1 VPRQS
6 GSSPLNLRTLA
17 LAFAVGFSLFVLPAE
32 ALGQGW
38 YDSNWQYRKRITI
51 DNTMVAGDLTD
62 FPVLLDFT
70 DTDLRDKARNDGWDI
85 LFTADDGTTKLDHDF
100 EAYDGATGALIVWV
114 EVQNLSG
121 SVDTDIYMYYGYATV
136 PSSQENETGTWGNGY
151 EAVYH
156 LHNGSFADATGNHN
170 ATNSGSATA
179 TGIAGDG
186 RNFVRSEDD
195 YVDTGW
201 NPSLTGDFTFEGWFR
216 ALGQTSSGDIWG
228 VEDRGSGDNSE
239 IRLAI
244 RDTDANNSAD
254 GYNLEI
260 KADAAG
266 DISEEGALP
275 GDPDDGNWHHIALV
289 RESATGR
296 LYYDGSYITLNDSLT
311 TSGTAGFPVSLLMGA
326 QWDTDGGG
334 PPAVRNLLNGD
345 LDETRVSTV
354 LRTGDYFATQVAN
367 VNNSAPGGFYDFLS
381 GEESAGLI
389 GHWNFNEGSGQ
400 VAADASPSNNDG
412 TLGLTTSVESGDP
425 TWACSGTAL
434 EFDGSDDEV
443 KLSSVAIGDR
453 AAWSISAWI
462 KMGPDA
468 ADKRTIYG
476 EGDTTQR
483 EYLYLDVAEAGSYVT
498 FYSEDFP
505 GTVYTQLDGTTN
517 VEDDAWHLV
526 TVVQRSKTDRVLY
539 VDGTPED
546 SSTQNAGTLVFNTA
560 SIGYLRSEGWVADPF
575 LGTIDDVRI
584 YDYALSTAE
593 IATLYANPPGA
604 CGAAAGDVVMML
616 VADAVTRDPV
626 DDSLAAY
633 LEAQGLTVVFADDN
647 LTGAQIEDS
656 INAYGVDV
664 MYVSQTC
671 GSSNVDDIYL
681 TNLNIGIV
689 MPNVGNWDGF
699 ELANHDGVSTGP
711 TVGYVADNSHYITQ
725 PFSTGD
731 LTLYSSATPLGYG
744 DMGFGSGADVLMHV
758 PGDPTT
764 GLIVAYE
771 AGATLET
778 GNPAD
783 GRRVGLFTE
792 GEDWGYFTADTKTL
806 IYRSILWG
814 GGLAGGAGSGDAVT
828 SATAEISPND
838 VTTNDT
844 NVEFIYAILATIGG
858 TDTGVDRVTI
868 TVPNSFGLPTV
879 DSLRVGGTAVTFT
892 DNTAAR
898 LISID
903 LDTKL
908 TSTDSIQVYFTA
920 DAPTLADA
928 TGQDFTS
935 TVDDSGTG
943 AAAQSTTE
951 GNADGDAGD
960 NNSWTVT
967 TTDSGGGGGPTP
979 PGGICPAFDAVS
991 SDTTITNS
999 LTISHTTAGPER
1011 LMLVGVSINNDNIP
1025 DTVTSATYNGVPLSR
1040 YGTYQRADD
1049 ARVEIWQLVG
1059 PDTGTHNV
1067 VVTFGGVLTHGAVAG
1082 VLTVTGVDQAVP
1094 LGTFAGNETNSN
1106 LATVDV
1112 PAAVGDMVFALM
1124 SGETVTSV
1132 TTNPPA
1138 NEQWNLNTL
1147 NGSDE
1152 FGAAAIDSATAT
1164 TVTFNW
1170 SLGSADHWAAGG
1182 VAIKASSACLNAV
1195 PSISSAAN
1203 QTFQV
1208 GDPTTAASTIT
1219 IAEDTLYQTIS
1230 DTDDLR
1236 VRIPSGLDMIWDTL
1250 QATIVV
1256 GGNASSKVST
1266 TVTYEDA
1273 GKTAVIDVTT
1283 SFAALDTIT
1292 VDSLKFMDFGS
1303 VSAADSLELEVKND
1317 GLVSAVDDKTKEI
1330 TVGTPAVT
1338 SATAE
1343 IAPNDVPTSSTGNEF
1358 TYAILATISGPA
1370 TGVDSVAITVPATFG
1385 DPTVDSVKVGG
1396 TAVTYTDNTAG
1407 KLISIILDTKV
1418 TSTDSIQVY
1427 FASDAPGSAD
1437 PTGQD
1442 FTSAVDDTA
1451 TSDLPQATTEGNADG
1466 DAGDSNSW
1474 TVTTTD
1480 PGSATLLGRY
1490 WFNEA
1495 PSGQVPT
1502 TVYDDQP
1509 SPVNLTTIV
1518 YDSPVE
1524 WTVADGHRGL
1534 NGASDPHSGIAY
1546 GTASG
1551 TKYTTNLDG
1560 ALEATFVAVA
1570 EWAPAAGSQRI
1581 ASFVTDGGTR
1591 VAELVPL
1598 SGDRLSFRVM
1608 TQAQSLTV
1616 TWDGAPA
1623 DSTRRVFH
1631 LVYDA
1636 DNPVDSL
1643 RLRLYVDGS
1652 LLPPPTLTSGT
1663 WPGPAE
1669 GLDFSAANIL
1679 LTALNNTPGDAMNP
1693 LNGTVFY
1700 YAVYAGMLTDGEIST
1715 NTTAL
1720 LADDDSYTPTVSV
1733 TPDGL
1738 GSPVLRP
1745 AGTDYS
1751 QSFAVTNNSTLID
1764 DFDLFTSVGPA
1775 PSFLTVDS
1783 ITGANVT
1790 QGADPDSARLTGV
1803 ASGATDSVTVW
1814 YTVASSTDGRVD
1826 TLYIQA
1832 RSITDTTET
1841 DSGYAEVE
1849 FDLTVTGTPLVR
1861 YWIDEAPSGQGVA
1874 NLIDSESNPINMP
1887 LTYVDSVPYFAGD
1900 HGGYRHLRFNGPDNT
1915 DTGGGLV
1922 DVGGTKMDAVHGSTV
1937 VTIEAKYAF
1946 EPGSACTGQD
1956 ERIFGIS
1963 EDRGSAFGQLQ
1974 IRGVSGA
1981 HTLSVM
1987 WAGVGTVY
1995 RYALTGGCNLTSAS
2009 VVHWV
2014 VDTNE
2019 ATDSDRVRAYVGGVR
2034 QTVTVATGA
2043 WPSAGATIDL
2053 GAVGTRKMYVGR
2065 PYSGLATLKGRIWYV
2080 ALYLGELSDAL
2091 IASNASALGSSDDDN
2106 TYAVNVTPDGATVVR
2121 QPGTEF
2127 SQAFTVTNNSSVL
2140 EDFDLLARTGPAS
2153 SFITIDS
2160 ITVSM
2165 STGVPDS
2172 ARVTGIAAS
2181 GSEVVTVWYTV
2192 ASSTDGRIDT
2202 LFLRARSTSNPAE
2215 LDDGWLEVE
2224 FDQPTLTPLVR
2235 YWVDEAPSGQGVA
2248 NLIDAESNPLNMPLN
2263 YPGTSPYWAGDSGG
2277 NRHLRFS
2284 GAGDTGGGVVDTDG
2298 TKMDAVHGA
2307 TQVTIEVKY
2316 MMDGGGTCSNNGERI
2331 FGLSDGDVST
2341 SGWLAVRERAG
2352 RDVLQV
2358 QWQGQT
2364 VGVYALETG
2373 CPITGASVV
2382 HWVVDTTEP
2391 VAADRIRAYIDGVQ
2405 ATVTAVESTSLPSQN
2420 ETIDLGPA
2428 TRRMFVGR
2436 PNSGF
2441 RNFSGRI
2448 WYAALYVGEMS
2459 DANIASNAT
2468 ALLAMDDNNTY
2479 DVTVTP
2485 DGTSV
2490 VRLAGTDYSYAF
2502 TLNNGSSVLEDI
2514 DLLASTDPASSFITI
2529 DSITG
2534 GGISDSGV
2542 ADSTRIY
2549 GVDASADSTVT
2560 VWYTIAADSDGNI
2573 DTLYLRGR
2581 SISDTAQS
2589 DLGWIEI
2596 EYEAVA
2602 FTVTPDGA
2610 DTLQLMPTGT
2620 AASSS
2625 YKFTITNNSAL
2636 SETFDLLAFDGT
2648 VLTVDSITGPNVSGG
2663 SPGDSARTG
2672 AIAASA
2678 EDSAFVWFTISVGT
2692 AGALDSLYLMGRSV
2706 SEPSATDSGW
2716 VFVELLQPGLVTSKV
2731 ANPNGTQPPGTDLT
2745 YTLTI
2750 TNNGT
2755 ADGVNVVTVDSLAA
2769 EVYFQVGSVVTTLP
2783 TGMTDSIEYYD
2794 GCGSDGWSYT
2804 PVSSGGGAPA
2814 GYDACAV
2821 RIRWTLL
2828 NDFSYVAPDNTA
2840 DLEFVARIK

>member
-1 VPRQS
+1 MEERFGSQDGGAAGGGEGRAPGERAPRRS
-6 GSSPLNLRTLA
+6 GWSPLNLRRATLA
-17 LAFAVGFSLFVLPAE
+17 LAVGFSLYVLPTTV
-32 ALGQGW
+32 LGQGW
-38 YDSNWQYRKRITI
+38 YDGNWGYRKKITI
-51 DNTMVAGDLTD
+51 DNTMVAGDLAN

-70 DTDLRDKARNDGWDI
+70 DTDLRDKARSDGWDI

-100 EAYDGATGALIVWV
+100 EDYDGASGAIVVWV
-114 EVQNLSG
+114 EVTNLSG

-136 PSSQENETGTWGNGY
+136 PSNQENETGTWSNGY

-156 LHNGSFADATGNHN
+156 LHNNSFADATGNHD
-170 ATNSGSATA
+170 ATNSGSAST

-195 YVDTGW
+195 YIDTGW

-216 ALGQTSSGDIWG
+216 ALGQTSSGDVWG
-228 VEDRGSGDNSE
+228 VEDRGGGDNSE
-239 IRLAI
+239 IRLAV
-244 RDTDANNSAD
+244 RDTDSNNSAD

-260 KADAAG
+260 KADAPG
-266 DISEEGALP
+266 DISDEGALP

-289 RESATGR
+289 REGATGR

-334 PPAVRNLLNGD
+334 PPAVRNRLNGD

-354 LRTGDYFATQVAN
+354 LRTEDYFATQVAN

-412 TLGLTTSVESGDP
+412 TLGPTAAVESGDP

-462 KMGPDA
+462 KIGPDA

-483 EYLYLDVAEAGSYVT
+483 EYLFLDVAQADSVVT
-498 FYSEDFP
+498 FYSEDYP
-505 GTVYTQLDGTTN
+505 GSVYTQLDGTSN
-517 VEDDAWHLV
+517 VQDDQWHLV

-539 VDGTPED
+539 VDASPED
-546 SSTQNAGTLVFNTA
+546 SSTQDAGTLSFNTA

-575 LGTIDDVRI
+575 LGIIDDVRI
-584 YDYALSTAE
+584 YDYALNTAE
-593 IATLYANPPGA
+593 IATLYANPPGP
-604 CGAAAGDVVMML
+604 CGAASGGVVMML
-616 VADAVTRDPV
+616 VADAVSRDPV

-656 INAYGVDV
+656 ISAYNVDV
-664 MYVSQTC
+664 LYVSQTC
-671 GSSNVDDIYL
+671 GSSTVDDTYL
-681 TNLNIGIV
+681 TNLTIGIV

-699 ELANHDGVSTGP
+699 ELANHDGESTGP

-725 PFSTGD
+725 PFSTGN

-814 GGLAGGAGSGDAVT
+814 GGLAGGAGTGDAVT

-844 NVEFIYAILATIGG
+844 GVEFIYAILATIGG
-858 TDTGVDRVTI
+858 TDTGVDRVEI
-868 TVPNSFGLPTV
+868 TVPNSFGLPSV
-879 DSLRVGGTAVTFT
+879 DSVRVGGSVVGYT
-892 DNTAAR
+892 DNTASR

-920 DAPTLADA
+920 DAPTAPDA
-928 TGQDFTS
+928 LGQDFTS

-960 NNSWTVT
+960 ANSWTVT
-967 TTDSGGGGGPTP
+967 TTDSGGGGPTP
-979 PGGICPAFDAVS
+979 PGGICPAANTVS
-991 SDTTITNS
+991 TGSTITNQMK
-999 LTISHTTAGPER
+999 IQHTTPAGPDR
-1011 LMLVGVSINNDNIP
+1011 LMLVGVSINNDDSA
-1025 DTVTSATYNGVPLSR
+1025 DTVISITYNGVGLSR
-1040 YGTYQRADD
+1040 IGTIQNADD
-1049 ARVEIWQLVG
+1049 ARVEIWQLVN
-1059 PDTGTHNV
+1059 PPAVNDTVTI
-1067 VVTFGGVLTHGAVAG
+1067 TFGKDLLRSAVAG
-1082 VLTVTGVDQAVP
+1082 VITFTGADQTPIADFYGNFADGTNSSVTVTSA
-1094 LGTFAGNETNSN
+1094 AGE
-1106 LATVDV
+1106 
-1112 PAAVGDMVFALM
+1112 MVFALM
-1124 SGETVTSV
+1124 SGETTGVPTLQNS
-1132 TTNPPA
+1132 PPA
-1138 NEQWNLNTL
+1138 IERWNLVETAAPP
-1147 NGSDE
+1147 DE
-1152 FGAAAIDSATAT
+1152 YGAAATDSGAAPN
-1164 TVTFNW
+1164 VTLSWTHGN
-1170 SLGSADHWAAGG
+1170 DHWAAGG
-1182 VAIKASSACLNAV
+1182 VSMVPAAACLNAA

-1219 IAEDTLYQTIS
+1219 IAEDASYQTIT

-1256 GGNASSKVST
+1256 GGNASTKVST
-1266 TVTYEDA
+1266 TVSYEDA

-1283 SFAALDTIT
+1283 SFAATDTIT

-1330 TVGTPAVT
+1330 TA
-1338 SATAE
+1338 A
-1343 IAPNDVPTSSTGNEF
+1343 
-1358 TYAILATISGPA
+1358 
-1370 TGVDSVAITVPATFG
+1370 
-1385 DPTVDSVKVGG
+1385 
-1396 TAVTYTDNTAG
+1396 AG
-1407 KLISIILDTKV
+1407 
-1418 TSTDSIQVY
+1418 
-1427 FASDAPGSAD
+1427 
-1437 PTGQD
+1437 
-1442 FTSAVDDTA
+1442 
-1451 TSDLPQATTEGNADG
+1451 
-1466 DAGDSNSW
+1466 
-1474 TVTTTD
+1474 
-1480 PGSATLLGRY
+1480 ATLLGRY

-1495 PSGQVPT
+1495 PSGQAPD
-1502 TVYDDQP
+1502 TVYDDQA
-1509 SPVNLTTIV
+1509 SPVNLEVT
-1518 YDSPVE
+1518 YDTGVE
-1524 WTVADGHRGL
+1524 WVVTDGHRGL
-1534 NGASDPHSGIAY
+1534 YGPNGTHTGVAQADA
-1546 GTASG
+1546 TG
-1551 TKYTTNLDG
+1551 TKYQTTLDG
-1560 ALEATFVAVA
+1560 A
-1570 EWAPAAGSQRI
+1570 SQ
-1581 ASFVTDGGTR
+1581 ASFVVVTEWTNSGAAQAIAGFYTSGGSRVVHFGTLTNGALDIWIRTETQSDLRVRWGGT
-1591 VAELVPL
+1591 
-1598 SGDRLSFRVM
+1598 SF
-1608 TQAQSLTV
+1608 A
-1616 TWDGAPA
+1616 DG
-1623 DSTRRVFH
+1623 TRRVFH
-1631 LVYDA
+1631 VVYDS
-1636 DNPVDSL
+1636 DDPTPENRV
-1643 RLRLYVDGS
+1643 RLYVDGVDQGVG
-1652 LLPPPTLTSGT
+1652 TLGSGS
-1663 WPGPAE
+1663 WPAAGEA
-1669 GLDFSAANIL
+1669 LDLSGSISIA
-1679 LTALNNTPGDAMNP
+1679 ALNEAGAVADPTQ
-1693 LNGTVFY
+1693 GTVFY
-1700 YAVYAGMLTDGEIST
+1700 YAVYDGELTASEIST
-1715 NTTAL
+1715 DATAL
-1720 LADDDSYTPTVSV
+1720 LADDDNISPAVAV

-1738 GSPVLRP
+1738 GAPILRQ

-1751 QSFAVTNNSTLID
+1751 YEFVVENTSSILDDYDLLTSTDPASSFVS
-1764 DFDLFTSVGPA
+1764 
-1775 PSFLTVDS
+1775 VDS
-1783 ITGANVT
+1783 ITFNGLSFTAP
-1790 QGADPDSARLTGV
+1790 PDSARLIGLAAGV
-1803 ASGATDSVTVW
+1803 SDTITVW
-1814 YTVASSTDGRVD
+1814 YTVASDTDGNID
-1826 TLYIQA
+1826 TLYLA
-1832 RSITDTTET
+1832 GRSVTETAAT
-1841 DSGYAEVE
+1841 DSGYIEIEYDVSVAS
-1849 FDLTVTGTPLVR
+1849 TPLVQ
-1861 YWIDEAPSGQGVA
+1861 YWIDEAPSGQGVT
-1874 NLIDSESNPINMP
+1874 N
-1887 LTYVDSVPYFAGD
+1887 
-1900 HGGYRHLRFNGPDNT
+1900 
-1915 DTGGGLV
+1915 LV
-1922 DVGGTKMDAVHGSTV
+1922 D
-1937 VTIEAKYAF
+1937 
-1946 EPGSACTGQD
+1946 
-1956 ERIFGIS
+1956 
-1963 EDRGSAFGQLQ
+1963 
-1974 IRGVSGA
+1974 
-1981 HTLSVM
+1981 
-1987 WAGVGTVY
+1987 
-1995 RYALTGGCNLTSAS
+1995 
-2009 VVHWV
+2009 
-2014 VDTNE
+2014 
-2019 ATDSDRVRAYVGGVR
+2019 
-2034 QTVTVATGA
+2034 
-2043 WPSAGATIDL
+2043 
-2053 GAVGTRKMYVGR
+2053 
-2065 PYSGLATLKGRIWYV
+2065 
-2080 ALYLGELSDAL
+2080 
-2091 IASNASALGSSDDDN
+2091 
-2106 TYAVNVTPDGATVVR
+2106 
-2121 QPGTEF
+2121 
-2127 SQAFTVTNNSSVL
+2127 
-2140 EDFDLLARTGPAS
+2140 
-2153 SFITIDS
+2153 
-2160 ITVSM
+2160 
-2165 STGVPDS
+2165 
-2172 ARVTGIAAS
+2172 AA
-2181 GSEVVTVWYTV
+2181 
-2192 ASSTDGRIDT
+2192 
-2202 LFLRARSTSNPAE
+2202 
-2215 LDDGWLEVE
+2215 
-2224 FDQPTLTPLVR
+2224 
-2235 YWVDEAPSGQGVA
+2235 
-2248 NLIDAESNPLNMPLN
+2248 SNPLNMPLN

-2284 GAGDTGGGVVDTDG
+2284 GTSGTDTGGGVVNTDG
-2298 TKMDAVHGA
+2298 TKLDAVHGA

-2316 MMDGGGTCSNNGERI
+2316 MMDGGGTCSNEGERI

-2373 CPITGASVV
+2373 CPISSASVV

-2405 ATVTAVESTSLPSQN
+2405 ATVTAVESTSLPSQD
-2420 ETIDLGPA
+2420 ETIDLGSG

-2436 PNSGF
+2436 NHGSGGF
-2441 RNFSGRI
+2441 RTFNGRV
-2448 WYAALYVGEMS
+2448 WYAALYLGEMT
-2459 DANIASNAT
+2459 DGDIASSAA

-2485 DGTSV
+2485 DGASV
-2490 VRLAGTDYSYAF
+2490 VRLVGTDYSYDF
-2502 TLNNGSSVLEDI
+2502 TLNNGSSVLEDF

-2560 VWYTIAADSDGNI
+2560 VWYTIAADTDGNI

-2596 EYEAVA
+2596 EYETMA

-2620 AASSS
+2620 ATSSS
-2625 YKFTITNNSAL
+2625 YKFTITNSSTL
-2636 SETFDLLAFDGT
+2636 SETFDLLAFDGA

-2678 EDSAFVWFTISVGT
+2678 EDSAFVWFTVSVGT

-2706 SEPSATDSGW
+2706 GDPSATDSGW
-2716 VFVELLQPGLVTSKV
+2716 VFVELLQPDLLTSKV

-2783 TGMTDSIEYYD
+2783 TGMSDSIEYYD

-2804 PVSSGGGAPA
+2804 PVSGGGGAPA

>member
-1 VPRQS
+1 MEDRFGSQVSSAAVGGEGRAPGERVPRRS
-6 GSSPLNLRTLA
+6 GSLGLKRITLA
-17 LAFAVGFSLFVLPAE
+17 LAAGVSLLTLPGA

-38 YDSNWQYRKRITI
+38 YDPDWGYRKKITI
-51 DNTMVAGDLTD
+51 DNTMVAGDLTN

-85 LFTADDGTTKLDHDF
+85 LFTEDNGTTKLDHDF
-100 EAYDGATGALIVWV
+100 EDYDGSTGAIIVWV
-114 EVQNLSG
+114 EVTNLSG

-136 PSSQENETGTWGNGY
+136 PSNQENETGTWGNGY

-156 LHNGSFADATGNHN
+156 LHNNSFADATGNHT
-170 ATNSGSATA
+170 ATNSGSANA

-186 RNFVRSEDD
+186 RNFLRSEDD
-195 YVDTGW
+195 YIDTGW
-201 NPSLTGDFTFEGWFR
+201 NPSLTGDFSFEGWFR
-216 ALGQTSSGDIWG
+216 ALGQSGSGDVWG
-228 VEDRGSGDNSE
+228 VEDRGGGDNSE

-266 DISEEGALP
+266 DISDEGPLP

-289 RESATGR
+289 REGSTGR

-334 PPAVRNLLNGD
+334 PPAVRNRLNGD

-381 GEESAGLI
+381 GEELTGLI

-412 TLGLTTSVESGDP
+412 TLGPTAGVESGDP
-425 TWACSGTAL
+425 TWTCSGTAL
-434 EFDGSDDEV
+434 EFDGIDDEV
-443 KLSSVAIGDR
+443 KLSNVTIGDR

-498 FYSEDFP
+498 FYSEDSP
-505 GTVYTQLDGTTN
+505 GSVYTELNGTTN
-517 VEDDAWHLV
+517 VEDDTWHLV

-593 IATLYANPPGA
+593 IATLNANPPGA
-604 CGAAAGDVVMML
+604 CGAAAGDVVMMV
-616 VADAVTRDPV
+616 VANAATRDLV

-633 LEAQGLTVVFADDN
+633 LQTQGLTVVFADDDD
-647 LTGAQIEDS
+647 TRATYDS
-656 INAYGVDV
+656 IVAADGVDV
-664 MYVSQTC
+664 IYVSPTS
-671 GSSNVDDIYL
+671 GSAAIGTKLYDIGTGLVMSNR
-681 TNLNIGIV
+681 
-689 MPNVGNWDGF
+689 GNWDNF
-699 ELANHDGVSTGP
+699 ELSAN
-711 TVGYVADNSHYITQ
+711 DNEDSGTTTEIVDNTHFITQ
-725 PFSTGD
+725 PFSTGL
-731 LTLYSSATPLGYG
+731 LTINSVSDFRGWG
-744 DMGFGSGADVLMHV
+744 SGGFGAGAQLLAQY
-758 PGDPTT
+758 PSDPTRAMI
-764 GLIVAYE
+764 LVYE
-771 AGATLET
+771 AGALLQN
-778 GNPAD
+778 GQPAVA
-783 GRRVGLFTE
+783 RRVGMYVETE
-792 GEDWGYFTADTKTL
+792 TWSNYTADTKTL

-814 GGLAGGAGSGDAVT
+814 GGLAGAPGGDAVT
-828 SATAEISPND
+828 SAVAEISPND

-844 NVEFIYAILATIGG
+844 GIEFIYAILATIGG

-879 DSLRVGGTAVTFT
+879 DSVRVGGTAVTYT
-892 DNTAAR
+892 NNTAAR
-898 LISID
+898 LTSFD

-908 TSTDSIQVYFTA
+908 ASTDSIQVYFTA
-920 DAPTLADA
+920 DAPTAPDA

-951 GNADGDAGD
+951 GSADGDAGD
-960 NNSWTVT
+960 NNDWTVT
-967 TTDSGGGGGPTP
+967 TTDSGGSGPTP
-979 PGGICPAFDAVS
+979 PGGICPAADIVS
-991 SDTTITNS
+991 TGSTITNEMK
-999 LTISHTTAGPER
+999 IQHTTSAGPDR
-1011 LMLVGVSINNDNIP
+1011 LMLVGVSINNDDSA
-1025 DTVTSATYNGVPLSR
+1025 DTVISVTYNGAGLSR
-1040 YGTYQRADD
+1040 IGTVQNADD
-1049 ARVEIWQLVG
+1049 ARVEIWQLVN
-1059 PDTGTHNV
+1059 PPALSDTVTI
-1067 VVTFGGVLTHGAVAG
+1067 TFGKDLLRSAVAG
-1082 VLTVTGVDQAVP
+1082 VI
-1094 LGTFAGNETNSN
+1094 TFAGADQTPIADFYGDFADGTTSSV
-1106 LATVDV
+1106 TVTS
-1112 PAAVGDMVFALM
+1112 AAGEMVFALM
-1124 SGETVTSV
+1124 SGETTGVPTLQNS
-1132 TTNPPA
+1132 PPA
-1138 NEQWNLNTL
+1138 IERWNLL
-1147 NGSDE
+1147 EAGAPPE
-1152 FGAAAIDSATAT
+1152 EYGAAATDSGAAPNV
-1164 TVTFNW
+1164 TVSWTHGN
-1170 SLGSADHWAAGG
+1170 DHWAAGG
-1182 VAIKASSACLNAV
+1182 VSIVPAAACLNAA
-1195 PSISSAAN
+1195 PSISSAAD

-1208 GDPTTAASTIT
+1208 GDPTTAASTII
-1219 IAEDTLYQTIS
+1219 IAEDTLYQTIT
-1230 DTDDLR
+1230 DTTDLR
-1236 VRIPSGLDMIWDTL
+1236 VRIPAGLDMIWDTL

-1266 TVTYEDA
+1266 TVSYEDA

-1330 TVGTPAVT
+1330 TAASSPTILGRYCFNEAAADSSPSQVLDDQANPLHLGITYNGMSWTELSGNRGLGAATHSGIASADAAGSKYPTNLDGALQATLVAVTEWTGGNGDRVAGFVESDGTRIFFLLTNDAPGIELRMQTQSRNIRAVWFGPWDDGTRRVFHAVYDAPNATQTKRIRLYVDGADQGEPDQWVAGTWPDQTEGLDFSPATVRVISLNEPALSNPLPGHVFYFAVHDAAFTDSDASSSATALLVDDDCGAVGTPAVT

-1343 IAPNDVPTSSTGNEF
+1343 IEPNDVATGSTANEF
-1358 TYAILATISGPA
+1358 VYAILATISGSA

-1385 DPTVDSVKVGG
+1385 DPTVDSVRVGG

-1407 KLISIILDTKV
+1407 RLISIVLDTKV
-1418 TSTDSIQVY
+1418 SSTDSIQVY
-1427 FASDAPGSAD
+1427 FAADAPGSAD

-1442 FTSAVDDTA
+1442 FTSAVDDTS
-1451 TSDLPQATTEGNADG
+1451 TSELPQTTTEGNADG
-1466 DAGDSNSW
+1466 DAGDNNSW

-1480 PGSATLLGRY
+1480 ASGATLLGRY

-1495 PSGQVPT
+1495 PSGQTPT

-1518 YDSPVE
+1518 YDTPVE
-1524 WTVADGHRGL
+1524 WTVVNDHRGL

-1560 ALEATFVAVA
+1560 ALEAAFVAVA

-1581 ASFVTDGGTR
+1581 AGFVRSGGAR
-1591 VAELVPL
+1591 VAELVPASVGGL
-1598 SGDRLSFRVM
+1598 SIRIM
-1608 TQAQSLTV
+1608 TQAQSITARWPSV
-1616 TWDGAPA
+1616 AS

-1631 LVYDA
+1631 IVYDA
-1636 DNPVDSL
+1636 DHPVDSL
-1643 RLRLYVDGS
+1643 RIRLYVNGS
-1652 LLPPPTLTSGT
+1652 LMPAPTLDSGT
-1663 WPGPAE
+1663 WPDPTD
-1669 GLDFSAANIL
+1669 GLDFSAADIL
-1679 LTALNNTPGDAMNP
+1679 LTAVNNTPGDATNP

-1700 YAVYAGMLTDGEIST
+1700 YAVYAGALTDSEIST
-1715 NTTAL
+1715 NATAL
-1720 LADDDSYTPTVSV
+1720 LADDDNITPSVAV

-1738 GSPVLRP
+1738 GAPILRQ

-1751 QSFAVTNNSTLID
+1751 YEFVVENTSSVLDDYDLLASTDPASSFVS
-1764 DFDLFTSVGPA
+1764 
-1775 PSFLTVDS
+1775 VDS
-1783 ITGANVT
+1783 ITFNGLSFT
-1790 QGADPDSARLTGV
+1790 SPPDSALLVGLAAGV
-1803 ASGATDSVTVW
+1803 FDTITVW
-1814 YTVASSTDGRVD
+1814 YTVASDTDGNVD
-1826 TLYIQA
+1826 TLYLA
-1832 RSITDTTET
+1832 GRSVTEAAAI
-1841 DSGYAEVE
+1841 DSGYVE
-1849 FDLTVTGTPLVR
+1849 IEYDVPVAGTPLVR

-1874 NLIDSESNPINMP
+1874 NLIDSESNPISMP
-1887 LTYVDSVPYFAGD
+1887 LTYVDSIPYFAGD

-1922 DVGGTKMDAVHGSTV
+1922 DVGGTKMDGVHGSTV

-1963 EDRGSAFGQLQ
+1963 EDRGSAYGQLQ
-1974 IRGVSGA
+1974 VRGISGA

-1995 RYALTGGCNLTSAS
+1995 RYGLTGGCNLTSAS

-2034 QTVTVATGA
+2034 QTVTVQTGA

-2065 PYSGLATLKGRIWYV
+2065 PYSGLATMKGRIWYV
-2080 ALYLGELSDAL
+2080 ALYLGEMSDAQ
-2091 IASNASALGSSDDDN
+2091 IASNASALASSDDTN
-2106 TYAVNVTPDGATVVR
+2106 TYAATVTPDGA
-2121 QPGTEF
+2121 
-2127 SQAFTVTNNSSVL
+2127 SV
-2140 EDFDLLARTGPAS
+2140 
-2153 SFITIDS
+2153 
-2160 ITVSM
+2160 M
-2165 STGVPDS
+2165 
-2172 ARVTGIAAS
+2172 
-2181 GSEVVTVWYTV
+2181 
-2192 ASSTDGRIDT
+2192 
-2202 LFLRARSTSNPAE
+2202 
-2215 LDDGWLEVE
+2215 
-2224 FDQPTLTPLVR
+2224 
-2235 YWVDEAPSGQGVA
+2235 
-2248 NLIDAESNPLNMPLN
+2248 
-2263 YPGTSPYWAGDSGG
+2263 
-2277 NRHLRFS
+2277 
-2284 GAGDTGGGVVDTDG
+2284 
-2298 TKMDAVHGA
+2298 
-2307 TQVTIEVKY
+2307 
-2316 MMDGGGTCSNNGERI
+2316 
-2331 FGLSDGDVST
+2331 
-2341 SGWLAVRERAG
+2341 
-2352 RDVLQV
+2352 
-2358 QWQGQT
+2358 
-2364 VGVYALETG
+2364 
-2373 CPITGASVV
+2373 
-2382 HWVVDTTEP
+2382 
-2391 VAADRIRAYIDGVQ
+2391 
-2405 ATVTAVESTSLPSQN
+2405 
-2420 ETIDLGPA
+2420 
-2428 TRRMFVGR
+2428 
-2436 PNSGF
+2436 
-2441 RNFSGRI
+2441 
-2448 WYAALYVGEMS
+2448 
-2459 DANIASNAT
+2459 
-2468 ALLAMDDNNTY
+2468 
-2479 DVTVTP
+2479 
-2485 DGTSV
+2485 
-2490 VRLAGTDYSYAF
+2490 RLAGTDYSYAF
-2502 TLNNGSSVLEDI
+2502 TLNNGSSVLEDF

-2560 VWYTIAADSDGNI
+2560 VWYTVAADTDGNI

-2589 DLGWIEI
+2589 DLGWIQI
-2596 EYEAVA
+2596 EYETMA
-2602 FTVTPDGA
+2602 FTVAPDGA

-2636 SETFDLLAFDGT
+2636 SETFDLLAFDGA

-2706 SEPSATDSGW
+2706 GDPSATDSGW
-2716 VFVELLQPGLVTSKV
+2716 VFVELLQPDLVTSKV

-2783 TGMTDSIEYYD
+2783 GGMTDSIEYYD

-2804 PVSSGGGAPA
+2804 PVSGGGGAPA

-2828 NDFSYVAPDNTA
+2828 NDFSYVAPNNTA